1 MILFCILILL
11 LYIICKFNKN
21 NYEHFNNNSRISV
34 GIPCILRDIKKIE
47 RLLKSIENQ
56 TYKPYEVLIGL
67 SGVTKKI
74 SDDYEKLFNNKYN
87 LNIKL
92 ISTNKECY
100 AGGNRN
106 RIIENV
112 KSDIIS
118 FIDADDTMHP
128 QKLQKIYQLFKE
140 YKNLKVLV
148 HTYSPNYNKFSKLQI
163 FPRICNLEDINKAIN
178 DDTTIYPERLRNNL
192 PEKYLGINQITHG
205 HITCK
210 TSLLKKIKYNETKKY
225 MRGQDSLLIRNLI
238 NYFNIIY
245 KKRLKKNKIGKK
257 ELEKK
262 FKNQFLIVNL
272 PLSQYIP
279 SYNQ

>member
-1 MILFCILILL
+1 
-11 LYIICKFNKN
+11 LYITW
-21 NYEHFNNNSRISV
+21 Y
-34 GIPCILRDIKKIE
+34 KKIE

-67 SGVTKKI
+67 SGVKKKI
-74 SDDYEKLFNNKYN
+74 SDNYEKLFNSKYN

-92 ISTNKECY
+92 ISTKKKCY
-100 AGGNRN
+100 AGKNRN
-106 RIIENV
+106 RIIKHV
-112 KSDIIS
+112 KGDIIS

-140 YKNLKVLV
+140 YNNLKVLV
-148 HTYSPNYNKFSKLQI
+148 HTYSPNYNKFPKLQV
-163 FPRICNLEDINKAIN
+163 FPKICNLEDINKAIN
-178 DDTTIYPERLRNNL
+178 ADKTIYPERLRNNL
-192 PEKYLGINQITHG
+192 PEKYLGINYIHHG

-210 TSLLKKIKYNETKKY
+210 TTLLKKIKYNENKKY
-225 MRGQDSLLIRNLI
+225 IRGEDSLLIRNLI

-245 KKRLKKNKIGKK
+245 KKRLKKRLKKKKLGKK

-262 FKNQFLIVNL
+262 FNNQFLIVNL